1 MGRRLLSAAEP
12 LTLGGGGC
20 LSSRHNNTENSTGL
34 IAIQTERTD
43 FKEGASVCLRGTL
56 GIMRGIRADTSHSG
70 FIAGVD
76 EEEEM
81 NYSTS
86 ISCFMGR

>member
-1 MGRRLLSAAEP
+1 M
-12 LTLGGGGC
+12 
-20 LSSRHNNTENSTGL
+20 SSRHNNTENSTRL

-43 FKEGASVCLRGTL
+43 FKEGASVCLRGTQ

-76 EEEEM
+76 EEEM

-86 ISCFMGR
+86 PHLLFYGEVRGSGASVT